1 MVWYFPREAVNRWFV
16 NREYEIMPLN
26 VVVVVSFVRKDCVE
40 TIMFRLVDNL
50 RVVQSASSSVTPSPS
65 GRVESYHES

>member
-1 MVWYFPREAVNRWFV
+1 
-16 NREYEIMPLN
+16 MPLN